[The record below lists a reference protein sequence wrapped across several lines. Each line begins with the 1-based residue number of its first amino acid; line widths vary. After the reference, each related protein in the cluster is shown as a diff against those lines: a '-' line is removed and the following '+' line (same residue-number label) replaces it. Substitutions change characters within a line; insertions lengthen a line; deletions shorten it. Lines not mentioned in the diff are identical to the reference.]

1 MSTIYSSF
9 RQNGI
14 KVNNLGVVLG
24 SGTQSIAIEPMEEFL
39 HSGLLLEKPIIIAT
53 LEKEKKSFLK
63 KIYGKKVLQEI
74 EPEYLSL
81 FAETTIM
88 QLKENGM
95 ELFYVEKMQK
105 TILEKE
111 ISEVLTDFSREYWDE
126 TFNAREN
133 FSWIIQEMTMN
144 LLSKKSALS
153 TQDEMIFSSIKSALM
168 AVKECKFSEKFKI
181 DLHSDQ
187 FLTHKGKIYCN
198 DPVLF
203 NYNYFAGNYYDN

>member
-9 RQNGI
+9 RQNG
-14 KVNNLGVVLG
+14 VEVHNLGVVLG
-24 SGTQSIAIEPMEEFL
+24 SGTQSIAIKPTSEFI
-39 HSGLLLEKPIIIAT
+39 HAGLLLEKPVIIAT

-63 KIYGKKVLQEI
+63 KIYGKKVLQEV
-74 EPEYLSL
+74 ETEFLSF
-81 FAETTIM
+81 FAETTIT

-95 ELFYVEKMQK
+95 ELFYIEKMQK

-111 ISEVLTDFSREYWDE
+111 ISDVLTDFSREYWE
-126 TFNAREN
+126 EN
-133 FSWIIQEMTMN
+133 FNSKEDLSWVTQELKFT
-144 LLSKKSALS
+144 LLLKKSALS
-153 TQDEMIFSSIKSALM
+153 TQDEMILSSIKTALM
-168 AVKECKFSEKFKI
+168 VVKECKFSKDFKL

-203 NYNYFAGNYYDN
+203 NYDYFAGNYDN

>member
-9 RQNGI
+9 RQNG
-14 KVNNLGVVLG
+14 VEVHNLGVVLG
-24 SGTQSIAIEPMEEFL
+24 SGTQSIAIEPTSEFI
-39 HSGLLLEKPIIIAT
+39 HAGLLLEKPIIIAT
-53 LEKEKKSFLK
+53 LEKEKKLFLK
-63 KIYGKKVLQEI
+63 KLYGKKALQEV
-74 EPEYLSL
+74 EPELLSS
-81 FAETTIM
+81 FAEETIT
-88 QLKENGM
+88 QLKENNM

-126 TFNAREN
+126 NFTARED
-133 FSWIIQEMTMN
+133 FSWITQEMTMN
-144 LLSKKSALS
+144 LLSKKSVLS

-168 AVKECKFSEKFKI
+168 AVKECRFSGDFKI

-203 NYNYFAGNYYDN
+203 NYDYFAGNYDN